1 MCGGVI
7 KQQKSN
13 QLLLIIMPTHHFS
26 PDRFKGQVAVITGG
40 ADGLG
45 KAIAIRLVQ
54 EGAVVALLDRNSD
67 LLNKAVAELNTQN
80 GRGAASGYLVDIS
93 DEDQVKGSFVKIA
106 ADFGKV
112 DIVVHSAGIVGP
124 TNTKITNFSKED
136 FEKVCQVN
144 LTGSFL
150 VTKYA
155 VTTMESAG
163 YGRILL
169 IASIAGKEGNPG
181 MVGYSA
187 SKAGVIGLVKGI
199 AKEYATAGITVNG
212 LAPAVIKTAMNAD
225 TAPEQLAYMTAK
237 IPMGRLGEV
246 EEVAAMAAFIVSPEN
261 SFSTGFIYDISGGR
275 ATY

>member
-1 MCGGVI
+1 M
-7 KQQKSN
+7 STN
-13 QLLLIIMPTHHFS
+13 HFS

-45 KAIAIRLVQ
+45 KSIAQRLAQ
-54 EGAVVALLDRNSD
+54 EGASLALLDRNAN
-67 LLNKAVAELNTQN
+67 LLQKTVEELQAVYQN
-80 GRGAASGYLVDIS
+80 VTVGGYQVDIS
-93 DEDQVKGSFVKIA
+93 QEDQVKNSFEKIA
-106 ADFGKV
+106 ADYGKV
-112 DIVVHSAGIVGP
+112 DVVVHSAGIVGP
-124 TNTKITNFSKED
+124 TSTKITDFSKED
-136 FEKVCQVN
+136 FEKVCQIN

-155 VTTMESAG
+155 VANMEPVG